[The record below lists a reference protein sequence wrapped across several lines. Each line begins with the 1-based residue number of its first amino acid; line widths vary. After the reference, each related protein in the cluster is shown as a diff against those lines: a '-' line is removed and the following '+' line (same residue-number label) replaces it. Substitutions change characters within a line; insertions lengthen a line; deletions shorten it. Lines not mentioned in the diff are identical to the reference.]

1 MQGEGLIES
10 EWCHTDVYDFM
21 IFYVMSFFLFGFVW
35 GGVVVWCFGKTNF
48 FLKKSWGG
56 VRLFFYWKEIAV
68 FVFQTSSWGG
78 VTGAGDLV
86 VP

>member
-1 MQGEGLIES
+1 MIES

-48 FLKKSWGG
+48 FFKKKLGG
-56 VRLFFYWKEIAV
+56 
-68 FVFQTSSWGG
+68 SSALLLLEGNCSFCFSDKFMG
-78 VTGAGDLV
+78 RGDGCR
-86 VP
+86 